1 MIKPHKEKYHQL
13 YWDIAYAAAKQSV
26 ATRRKVGAKKET
38 IRYA

>member
-13 YWDIAYAAAKQSV
+13 YWDIAYALANVPIYK
-26 ATRRKVGAKKET
+26 KKET